1 MGDDQRR
8 LVVFDLDACCWYPE
22 MYMLWG
28 GGAPFKQCGTAPNNT
43 LTDVQ
48 NTTCRLLG
56 DVAASW
62 AELHRRVSAGEPI
75 VVGIASRS
83 DEPAWARE
91 CLQKFM
97 VADGVSMMDVVG
109 EELCEIHKGS
119 KRTHFAALQKRTGI
133 PFEPCASLTTTCP
146 TSATWE
152 ALASTVSTRP
162 TASRGFY
169 STKA

>member
-91 CLQKFM
+91 CLHAPLHLFLLL
-97 VADGVSMMDVVG
+97 AFISY
-109 EELCEIHKGS
+109 
-119 KRTHFAALQKRTGI
+119 HFAR
-133 PFEPCASLTTTCP
+133 
-146 TSATWE
+146 
-152 ALASTVSTRP
+152 
-162 TASRGFY
+162 SRLPVPNN
-169 STKA
+169 SKAIKAKS